1 MHMGRISLLVVLAHL
16 AVTAGYASEREIEC
30 KSDTLKK
37 ITIPRPKP
45 TEPSV
50 REIIV
55 HCGSQ
60 TTTQTV
66 PFPSKD
72 QNPKSDPENPISWTK
87 LLDTFFQLLSSFAWP
102 VAAVW
107 ISYIFRAEFRSLL
120 GRMSTFKYKEMEA
133 KFERDIATAKAQ
145 SIRLEPSKTKIWN
158 DATLSGVLTTYELFQ
173 RIAATSPRAAIIE
186 YWIDLEAAISAAA
199 KKAKLEERSVTKKVA
214 ALIEAG
220 HIEADIMP
228 LFLKLRDI
236 RNQATHL
243 SEFSISVE
251 DALAY
256 LDSVLRLGNEFRH
269 YAVDA

>member
-1 MHMGRISLLVVLAHL
+1 MRMGRVLLLVSLAHFV
-16 AVTAGYASEREIEC
+16 AMAGYASEGETEC
-30 KSDTLKK
+30 KSATPKK
-37 ITIPRPKP
+37 ITISRSKP
-45 TEPSV
+45 TEPPV
-50 REIIV
+50 GEITV
-55 HCGSQ
+55 YCGSQ

-66 PFPSKD
+66 SVGPKD
-72 QNPKSDPENPISWTK
+72 KNPKDDLETSISWGK
-87 LLDTFFQLLSSFAWP
+87 LLNAFFQLLTSFAWP
-102 VAAVW
+102 LAAIW
-107 ISYIFRAEFRSLL
+107 ISYIFRAELRSLL

-133 KFERDIATAKAQ
+133 KFERDIAAAKAQ
-145 SIRLEPSKTKIWN
+145 SSRLEPSKTKIWN

-199 KKAKLEERSVTKKVA
+199 KKAKIEGRSVTKRVA

-220 HIEADIMP
+220 HIEADAMP

>member
-1 MHMGRISLLVVLAHL
+1 MHMGRISLLVVLTHFA
-16 AVTAGYASEREIEC
+16 ATAGYASEREIEC
-30 KSDTLKK
+30 KSDTPKK

-50 REIIV
+50 REVTV

-72 QNPKSDPENPISWTK
+72 QNPKSDPETPISWTK
-87 LLDTFFQLLSSFAWP
+87 LLDAFFQLLSSFAWP
-102 VAAVW
+102 LAAIW
-107 ISYIFRAEFRSLL
+107 ISYIFRAELRSLL

-145 SIRLEPSKTKIWN
+145 SSRLEPSKTKIWN

-199 KKAKLEERSVTKKVA
+199 KKAKIEERSVTKRVA
-214 ALIEAG
+214 ALIDAG
-220 HIEADIMP
+220 HIEADTMP

-256 LDSVLRLGNEFRH
+256 LESVLRLGNEFRH